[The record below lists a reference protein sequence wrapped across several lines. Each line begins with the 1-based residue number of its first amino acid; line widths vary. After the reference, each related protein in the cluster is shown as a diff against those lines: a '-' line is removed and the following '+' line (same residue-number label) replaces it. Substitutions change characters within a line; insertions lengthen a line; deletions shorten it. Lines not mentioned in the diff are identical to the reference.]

1 MTHRIPNAGGPASGL
16 GSLLA
21 NLRQAELV
29 VTTAAFV
36 ILALVIFADVV
47 VRRVSG
53 SGIVWAREVGVL
65 ANVVL
70 TIIGIGLASAD
81 GTHLR
86 PRILDH
92 IFPASWDA
100 ALTRV
105 QELLTALAFA
115 VLAWIALTVVLE
127 TIELDDRS
135 VVLRW
140 VLWPVQ
146 ASLPL
151 AFAVAAL
158 RHGIYAWRISL
169 RPQERGEGDL
179 A

>member
-1 MTHRIPNAGGPASGL
+1 MTTRHTSGAGPASGL
-16 GSLLA
+16 GNVLA
-21 NLRQAELV
+21 SLRQAELV
-29 VTTAAFV
+29 VTTAAFIV
-36 ILALVIFADVV
+36 LALVIFADVV
-47 VRRVSG
+47 VRRLSG

-92 IFPASWDA
+92 IFPSSWDA
-100 ALTRV
+100 ALTRI

-115 VLAWIALTVVLE
+115 ALAWIAVTVVLE

-146 ASLPL
+146 ACLPL

-169 RPQERGEGDL
+169 RPRERGEGDVT
-179 A
+179 

>member
-1 MTHRIPNAGGPASGL
+1 MTTRHTSGAGPASGL
-16 GSLLA
+16 GNVLA
-21 NLRQAELV
+21 SLRQAELV
-29 VTTAAFV
+29 VTTAAFIV
-36 ILALVIFADVV
+36 LALVIFADVV
-47 VRRVSG
+47 VRRLSG

-92 IFPASWDA
+92 IFPSSWDA
-100 ALTRV
+100 ALTRI

-115 VLAWIALTVVLE
+115 ALAWISFTVVLE

-151 AFAVAAL
+151 AFTVAAL
-158 RHGIYAWRISL
+158 RHGIFAWRISL
-169 RPQERGEGDL
+169 RPRERGEGDL